1 MPDLA
6 INEALLGRLAARNN
20 FDMPEEDDLVFF
32 GIRGALPTDIG
43 GTPFAKTHGLRLTDI
58 NNVQMRCTIGQYR
71 PKTGELAVFPGS
83 TVPSVGNVRAAR
95 AQAGIGANMLM
106 LGRYRYERGIHKA
119 GRPSGHRAFRQA
131 VFFPV
136 WRTSDDLD
144 YDLADMADL
153 DGDLVWD
160 NLHSAYHDNL
170 DTAGFSSAGCQ
181 VVCGHPRSAARGNRP
196 ETGPWKRFIE
206 NSYDAPG
213 GQRKYVY
220 LLFSG
225 AEVSMVAT
233 KPADQIR
240 QSVRFGSS
248 GALVKEVQTALLD
261 KGFDLGIADG
271 DFARTTIEALMA
283 FQTRE
288 FGRGKADG
296 VVGPNTAAALGVDLP
311 TLADAEPDVPVADLD
326 VRVSIDALD
335 KLADKDEAP
344 HDIAVK
350 LDGKDWSAAVDGG
363 KAFYVGT
370 SVKWSSYQG
379 IYQPAGKLGDL
390 PGGKYEA
397 ADWAAGLGK
406 KKGAWAWFLLPT
418 IMGESS
424 GLFGR
429 INTYDGAG
437 LTFGI
442 LQLASHTPDDN
453 LILLFR
459 RLLALDDAKR
469 WFPDL
474 TLVGGQVHRR
484 MPTGTA
490 SLERIAAN
498 GRLADFMAYLNP
510 DATTVSEV
518 EVANAARLLGWA
530 LASKEVAQAQIDLGI
545 QRFGQRVNRLGT
557 KYGVDLAKQPVS
569 RLIWVA
575 DILHHGR
582 GTYRAIREAIQSGT
596 PDKALAKIGGGNPR
610 WAERIQ
616 TVKAQIAAVEP
627 KLGGETWGKGAFAV

>member
-1 MPDLA
+1 MPDLT
-6 INEALLGRLAARNN
+6 ISPPLLGRLAARNN
-20 FDMPEEDDLVFF
+20 FEMPEDDLVFF
-32 GIRGALPTDIG
+32 GVRGALPTDIS
-43 GTPFAKTHGLRLTDI
+43 GTPFEKSHGLWLTDI
-58 NNVQMRCTIGQYR
+58 NNVQMRCTLGQYR

-83 TVPSVGNVRAAR
+83 TVPSIGNIRTAR
-95 AQAGIGANMLM
+95 ARAGVGANMLM

-144 YDLADMADL
+144 YDLLDAADL
-153 DGDLVWD
+153 DGDIVWD

-181 VVCGHPRSAARGNRP
+181 VVCGHPRSSARGNRP
-196 ETGPWKRFIE
+196 ETGPWKRFIDTA
-206 NSYDAPG
+206 YDAPG
-213 GQRKYVY
+213 GQKKYVY

-225 AEVSMVAT
+225 AEVAMVAT
-233 KPADQIR
+233 RPADQIR

-248 GALVKEVQTALLD
+248 GALVKEVQTALLS
-261 KGFDLGIADG
+261 KGFDLGTADG
-271 DFARTTIEALMA
+271 DFARATIEALMA

-311 TLADAEPDVPVADLD
+311 TLADAAPDAPVADMD

-335 KLADKDEAP
+335 ALAKTDEGP

-350 LDGKDWSAAVDGG
+350 LSGKDWSAAVDGG

-370 SVKWSSYQG
+370 SVKWSRYQG
-379 IYQPAGKLGDL
+379 IYQPASKLGDL
-390 PGGKYEA
+390 PGGRYDA
-397 ADWAAGLGK
+397 ADWAQGLGK
-406 KKGAWAWFLLPT
+406 NGPWAWFLQPT
-418 IMGESS
+418 IMGESG

-484 MPTGTA
+484 TPTGTT

-498 GRLADFMAYLNP
+498 GRLADFMTYLNP

-530 LASKEVAQAQIDLGI
+530 RASKEVAQAQIDLGI
-545 QRFGQRVNRLGT
+545 TRFGQRVKRLGT
-557 KYGVDLAKQPVS
+557 HYGVDLAKHPIH

-582 GTYRAIREAIQSGT
+582 GTYRAIRDAIQSDA
-596 PDKALAKIGGGNPR
+596 PDAALAKIGGGDPR

-616 TVKAQIAAVEP
+616 TVKAQIAVVKP
-627 KLGGETWGKGAFAV
+627 KLAGEIWGKGAFAV

>member
-1 MPDLA
+1 MTDPT

-20 FDMPEEDDLVFF
+20 FGLPGDDLVFF
-32 GIRGALPTDIG
+32 GIRGALPADIA
-43 GTPFAKTHGLRLTDI
+43 GTPFAKSHTLRLTDI

-83 TVPSVGNVRAAR
+83 TVPSIGNVRAAR
-95 AQAGIGANMLM
+95 ARAGIGANMLM
-106 LGRYRYERGIHKA
+106 LGRYRYEQGIHKA

-144 YDLADMADL
+144 YDLLDTADL

-206 NSYDAPG
+206 NSYGAPG

-225 AEVSMVAT
+225 AEVAMVAT
-233 KPADQIR
+233 RPADQIR

-248 GALVKEVQTALLD
+248 GALVKEVQTALLN

-271 DFARTTIEALMA
+271 DFARATIEALMA

-311 TLADAEPDVPVADLD
+311 TLADTEPETPASDGG

-335 KLADKDEAP
+335 KLAEADEGP

-350 LDGKDWSAAVDGG
+350 LDGKDWSAAIDGG

-370 SVKWSSYQG
+370 SVTWSNYRG
-379 IYQPAGKLGDL
+379 IYQPTSKLKDL
-390 PGGKYEA
+390 PGGTYEA
-397 ADWAAGLGK
+397 ADWARGLGE
-406 KKGAWAWFLLPT
+406 KGPWAWFLLPT

-484 MPTGTA
+484 TATGTA

-498 GRLADFMAYLNP
+498 GRLADFMTCLNP

-518 EVANAARLLGWA
+518 EVANAARLLGWT
-530 LASKEVAQAQIDLGI
+530 LASKDVAQAQIDLGI
-545 QRFGQRVNRLGT
+545 TRFGQRVKRLGT
-557 KYGVDLAKQPVS
+557 HYGVDLPKQPIH

-582 GTYRAIREAIQSGT
+582 GTYRAIREAIQSDA
-596 PDKALAKIGGGNPR
+596 PDAALAKIGGGDPR
-610 WAERIQ
+610 WAERIE
-616 TVKAQIAAVEP
+616 TVKAQIALVKP
-627 KLGGETWGKGAFAV
+627 KLDGETWGKGAFAV